1 MNKHRIQK
9 WLWYFSL
16 LAAVAL
22 LYKTY
27 TSLDG
32 VLGLIDKIIDI
43 FAPFVGGFVLAFFL
57 YRPCKWLEE
66 RFATLKGKAWPK
78 LARPL
83 ALCIT

>member
-1 MNKHRIQK
+1 MKSKHRIQK

-32 VLGLIDKIIDI
+32 VLGLVDKIIDI

-57 YRPCKWLEE
+57 YRPSKWLED
-66 RFATLKGKAWPK
+66 RFSGWKGKA
-78 LARPL
+78 
-83 ALCIT
+83 